1 MFRTAART
9 ASNGTLASSFSQAQ
23 RLHMLSMPS
32 QRLFLNPAMR
42 FANVS
47 CKSTFST
54 TVRRPQELQKAINSA
69 ATAPTPIAAVRP
81 AFWER
86 LGPLTQFFRWY
97 SKSNT
102 QRPYLTQFLSSLAI
116 FCTGD
121 LAAQYFGG
129 EEYDYKRTLRV
140 LAISAGSSII
150 IFKWFLFIARNFNY
164 SNKLL
169 TLITKVGVN
178 QIVYAPVFG
187 TYYFTLQGILSG
199 DSADQ
204 VWERVKVAMPR
215 SVISS
220 WMFWPPITAT
230 TFALVPPMYH
240 AVLLACVTTGWQAY
254 LSWLNRKSDKEPAQ
268 LKPISL

>member
-1 MFRTAART
+1 MASLMFGKAART
-9 ASNGTLASSFSQAQ
+9 ACNGKLAPNFFRAQ
-23 RLHMLSMPS
+23 HLHMPTKPS
-32 QRLFLNPAMR
+32 QQLFMNPAR
-42 FANVS
+42 RSANFS
-47 CKSTFST
+47 FKSPFST
-54 TVRRPQELQKAINSA
+54 TVRRPQEPQKAINSA
-69 ATAPTPIAAVRP
+69 ATAPSPAAL
-81 AFWER
+81 WER
-86 LGPLTQFFRWY
+86 LGPLSQFFRWY
-97 SKSNT
+97 GKSNT
-102 QRPYLTQFLSSLAI
+102 QRPYLTQFLSSLVI

-169 TLITKVGVN
+169 TLATKVGVN
-178 QIVYAPVFG
+178 QVVYAPVFG
-187 TYYFTLQGILSG
+187 TYYFTLQGLLSS
-199 DSADQ
+199 DSADK

-254 LSWLNRKSDKEPAQ
+254 LSWLNRKSDKVPAR
-268 LKPISL
+268 LTTVTS